1 MKKEKNLRKWV
12 VYLIISINLLILCT
26 ITNNSFLTD
35 FVLALILGF
44 NTFIIFKYDHKY
56 INIGDDYI
64 E

>member
-12 VYLIISINLLILCT
+12 IYLLMSVNLLILCT

-35 FVLALILGF
+35 FVLALILGI
-44 NTFIIFKYDHKY
+44 NTLLIFKYDHKY